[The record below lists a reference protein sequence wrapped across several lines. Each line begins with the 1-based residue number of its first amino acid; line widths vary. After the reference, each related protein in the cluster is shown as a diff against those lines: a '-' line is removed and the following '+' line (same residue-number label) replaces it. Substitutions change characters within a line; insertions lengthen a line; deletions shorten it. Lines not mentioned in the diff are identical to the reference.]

1 MTFSKICRTC
11 TYSIYRLGYMLA
23 KMPIPFIVHSSHKS
37 LQAKFRLRNQSK
49 LAANWKQICSPKG
62 CLKSATP
69 TWLALT
75 PLVKDEGAYASA
87 RVPHACH
94 LAWNWNWSCRVKT
107 ASSAAASQPFPL
119 QSASLLPQSLSL
131 SLLTSLPSPSPSLLS
146 SAEILHECVGK
157 WFQQIDTLNC
167 VDWC

>member
-11 TYSIYRLGYMLA
+11 TYSIYRLGYMLT

-107 ASSAAASQPFPL
+107 ASSAAASQPSLPL
-119 QSASLLPQSLSL
+119 CNLPRCCRSLCRCRCLRRCRRHRRVSYQAKKFCTNASASG
-131 SLLTSLPSPSPSLLS
+131 S
-146 SAEILHECVGK
+146 SKLIHLIA
-157 WFQQIDTLNC
+157 
-167 VDWC
+167 